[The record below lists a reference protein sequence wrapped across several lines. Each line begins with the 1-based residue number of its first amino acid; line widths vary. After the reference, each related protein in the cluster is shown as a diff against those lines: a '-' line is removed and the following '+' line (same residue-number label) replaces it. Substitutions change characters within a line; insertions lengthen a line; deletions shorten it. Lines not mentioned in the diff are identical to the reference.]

1 MSQRERI
8 FIIFARTCSKLATR
22 GNLSVFCFQ
31 ILPPPARH
39 ISPPPVRI
47 ARLQFPLVVN
57 LALLVMVS
65 HSRLHVK
72 FPFSVFWAFF
82 FNSDRQTQ
90 QGKEIFFIHFSVLKA
105 ALSVLSLIGI
115 AQKIVSPHTLNIKS
129 KANFF
134 ILVTLQQPTHKKFPT
149 SKMFPV
155 ILALQN

>member
-22 GNLSVFCFQ
+22 GNHQKFSLLPNIASTRSFPCFQ
-31 ILPPPARH
+31 ILPSPTRH

-57 LALLVMVS
+57 LTLLVMVS

-82 FNSDRQTQ
+82 FNSDRHTQ
-90 QGKEIFFIHFSVLKA
+90 QGKEMFFCLESSTSGSQFDWHSSEA
-105 ALSVLSLIGI
+105 S
-115 AQKIVSPHTLNIKS
+115 
-129 KANFF
+129 
-134 ILVTLQQPTHKKFPT
+134 QPSHP
-149 SKMFPV
+149 
-155 ILALQN
+155 

>member
-1 MSQRERI
+1 MLQVSNPWQPLS
-8 FIIFARTCSKLATR
+8 FSASKYCLH
-22 GNLSVFCFQ
+22 
-31 ILPPPARH
+31 PPD
-39 ISPPPVRI
+39 IVWPPPVRI
-47 ARLQFPLVVN
+47 VRLQFPLVVN
-57 LALLVMVS
+57 LTLLVMVS

-90 QGKEIFFIHFSVLKA
+90 QGKGIFFIHFSVLKA
-105 ALSVLSLIGI
+105 ALPVLSLIGI

-134 ILVTLQQPTHKKFPT
+134 ILGTLQHPTHKKFPT

-155 ILALQN
+155 IPALQNLDLACNC